1 MCTVLRRPGLAGV
14 DGEGWAEGSG
24 RRAEPKVWLWN
35 FIGNVF
41 VSESIIPCLFCTSNS
56 LHQKE
61 TEPHVFV
68 FFLLFLKTDVRG
80 KAVIEWLLYKH
91 TGFVQLTAS
100 VFLLYQEL
108 VPSLV
113 TAFFLVKGSC
123 DLFSLR
129 NSSRICSRPLL
140 FSMATKLAC
149 GVLFSVCFD
158 LPFCFP
164 SLLFSGDLY
173 LAAKVIVQCSGI
185 WRLSCLTDFAPFI
198 VPIHLLFMGLQ

>member
-1 MCTVLRRPGLAGV
+1 MFVLHLKLNFTRRKPSHTFLY
-14 DGEGWAEGSG
+14 
-24 RRAEPKVWLWN
+24 
-35 FIGNVF
+35 
-41 VSESIIPCLFCTSNS
+41 
-56 LHQKE
+56 
-61 TEPHVFV
+61 
-68 FFLLFLKTDVRG
+68 FFFYLFLKTDVRG

-91 TGFVQLTAS
+91 TGFVQLTVS

-149 GVLFSVCFD
+149 GVLFGVCFD

-164 SLLFSGDLY
+164 SPHFSGDLY
-173 LAAKVIVQCSGI
+173 LAAKVIVQCAGI
-185 WRLSCLTDFAPFI
+185 WRPSCLTDFAPFI